1 MGHATFE
8 WIYVGVVIALL
19 IYVGAASWDVERF
32 LDHAP
37 AEAQVVKVT
46 GQQWFWT
53 FEHEDGTREIGELHL
68 TKGVPYRFEITSR
81 DVNHAFNIPDLV
93 VMMDAVPGRI
103 NQMWVMPDVA
113 GEYLIQCREYCGF
126 SHYQMRAKLIV
137 EEPEGEVTNASAT
150 SDLEQY
156 VPVSATTAAIN
167 TAAVS

>member
-8 WIYVGVVIALL
+8 WVYVGVVIALL

-37 AEAQVVKVT
+37 PEAVVVKVT

-53 FEHEDGTREIGELHL
+53 FEHEDGRREIGELHL
-68 TKGVPYRFEITSR
+68 TKGVPYRFEITSQ
-81 DVNHAFNIPDLV
+81 DVTHAFNIPDLT

-103 NQMWVMPDVA
+103 NSMWVMPDTT
-113 GEYLIQCREYCGF
+113 GEFLIQCREYCGF

-137 EEPEGEVTNASAT
+137 EEPADATNVSFDQSADRYVQASAAV
-150 SDLEQY
+150 E
-156 VPVSATTAAIN
+156 PRN
-167 TAAVS
+167 TAVTS